1 MKCIPSDQTTTGAH
15 GSLGPGSHIAMT
27 KPHCAVQ
34 RQLRSFV
41 EMVLLAVDVK
51 TTDPLQVHEYRTRRN
66 VPAPPQPHDFFL
78 TPVEK
83 YDRVTHN
90 QMDA

>member
-1 MKCIPSDQTTTGAH
+1 MEGIPSGEATTGAYR
-15 GSLGPGSHIAMT
+15 SLGPGSYITTT

-41 EMVLLAVDVK
+41 EMVLLTVDVK

-78 TPVEK
+78 TLVEK
-83 YDRVTHN
+83 CDRVTHN